1 MSKISEISDI
11 DIDKL
16 TLEKS
21 NRGKYHNI
29 LYEDNPILIETEFL
43 PAPFGLDESYNNK
56 FIKLALKNIKNSL
69 ESQELY
75 TFIETLEKKLVE
87 LIPDC
92 DGIESQVRC
101 HSKYDPILT
110 VKVPMGKNS
119 VNVEVVDKN
128 GTPFNLYGLNK
139 GDYVKCILLIDTV
152 WYFRG
157 KYSYK
162 IKAKR
167 IVLDRN

>member
-1 MSKISEISDI
+1 MNEISEIDL
-11 DIDKL
+11 DKL

-21 NRGKYHNI
+21 TKGKYHNI
-29 LYEDNPILIETEFL
+29 YYEDAPILIETGIL

-56 FIKLALKNIKNSL
+56 FIKLALKDIKNSMK
-69 ESQELY
+69 SQELY

-92 DGIESQVRC
+92 DVIESQLRC

-110 VKVPMGKNS
+110 VKIPMGKNT
-119 VNVEVVDKN
+119 VNVDIVDKN
-128 GTPFNLYGLNK
+128 GAPFNLYGLSK
-139 GDYVKCILLIDTV
+139 GDYVNCQILIDTV
-152 WYFRG
+152 WHFRG

-167 IVLDRN
+167 IIVDRN